1 MLILALGRPE
11 RFGYVWRRA
20 NWDAWLV
27 KGAYLLG
34 GFGGVLACSGAV
46 LLFGLDRIYLEY
58 LAYAGVPL
66 ALLTGVY
73 TAWLLKQAR
82 GRSWSEDG
90 LLEAKMIFEMVVVGV
105 GGVFL
110 MASPGILSILVF
122 AILMAVVASHA
133 HGTVIKPQLETL
145 H

>member
-1 MLILALGRPE
+1 M
-11 RFGYVWRRA
+11 
-20 NWDAWLV
+20 
-27 KGAYLLG
+27 
-34 GFGGVLACSGAV
+34 
-46 LLFGLDRIYLEY
+46 LLFDLNRIYLEY
-58 LAYAGVPL
+58 LAYAGIPL

-90 LLEAKMIFEMVVVGV
+90 LLEAKMIFEMVVVGA
-105 GGVFL
+105 GGVLL
-110 MASPGILSILVF
+110 MAWPGILSMLIF
-122 AILMAVVASHA
+122 AVLMAVVASHA